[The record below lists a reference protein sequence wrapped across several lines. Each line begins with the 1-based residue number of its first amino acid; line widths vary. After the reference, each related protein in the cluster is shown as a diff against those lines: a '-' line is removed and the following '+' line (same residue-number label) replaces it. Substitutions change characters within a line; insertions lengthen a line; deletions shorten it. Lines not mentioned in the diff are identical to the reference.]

1 MEQAALTQVKASS
14 DLDDSDSDDLDET
27 VEVRM
32 GRDSV
37 SREQSVQSQED
48 GDDIDNFDEE
58 EQGDESIRPEDFQ
71 EIQLVDTEGSDGEEQ
86 AVVRTS

>member
-1 MEQAALTQVKASS
+1 MTQVKASS
-14 DLDDSDSDDLDET
+14 DLDDSDSDDQDET

-37 SREQSVQSQED
+37 SREQSVQSEEE

-58 EQGDESIRPEDFQ
+58 
-71 EIQLVDTEGSDGEEQ
+71 
-86 AVVRTS
+86 